1 MAELFN
7 AKNFN
12 GEIFTKYV
20 QQLESVK
27 KKELLRSRAIV
38 NRNDLAPMFSEQN
51 GGNYATTIIAGRIG
65 GTAQNYDGST
75 DITSSNIN
83 NYTMGRMVV
92 GRAQSWTERDF
103 TQDITGK
110 DYMDVI
116 GAQVADYWEDID
128 QQLIL
133 SALKGI
139 FAMSTGDANK
149 EFVAKHTYD
158 ISETASPMFA
168 LTTLNTALQ
177 RALGDNKSKFSLA
190 IMHSAVATRL
200 ENLNLVEHLKY
211 TDAQG
216 VQRDLGLYS
225 VNGKV
230 VLVDDS
236 MPVEEVPAVE
246 ANEGQGI
253 AAADAYTKYTT
264 YVLGAGA
271 IEMTDC
277 GVKTPHEMD
286 RDPAKN
292 GGETTLYS
300 RQRKIYAPYGFT
312 FKKPSGCVSPTD
324 AQLENGTNW
333 TLASSNENTAKF
345 IPHKII
351 PIARIITRG

>member
-133 SALKGI
+133 STLKGI
-139 FAMSTGDANK
+139 FSMSTGDANK
-149 EFVAKHTYD
+149 EFVSKHTYD
-158 ISETASPMFA
+158 ISGTASPMFA

-200 ENLNLVEHLKY
+200 ESS
-211 TDAQG
+211 
-216 VQRDLGLYS
+216 GL
-225 VNGKV
+225 
-230 VLVDDS
+230 
-236 MPVEEVPAVE
+236 
-246 ANEGQGI
+246 
-253 AAADAYTKYTT
+253 
-264 YVLGAGA
+264 
-271 IEMTDC
+271 
-277 GVKTPHEMD
+277 
-286 RDPAKN
+286 
-292 GGETTLYS
+292 
-300 RQRKIYAPYGFT
+300 
-312 FKKPSGCVSPTD
+312 
-324 AQLENGTNW
+324 
-333 TLASSNENTAKF
+333 
-345 IPHKII
+345 
-351 PIARIITRG
+351 RI